1 MGDNSNMLKIVVPV
15 KQVPD
20 MTAVKFDTEK
30 GTVDRSSAS
39 AEINPFDLYAI
50 EAAVRIKETVGAG
63 ITAISMGP
71 PNADA
76 ALRDAISRGVDKG
89 ILLTDRAFAG
99 ADTLATSYT
108 LAAAVKKLGGFDLII
123 CGEKTV
129 DGDTGQ
135 VGPEMAEHLGIPH
148 VAYVSK
154 IETAADRLAVTA
166 EMEREQYHFSC
177 PFPVLITVTKDVN
190 VPRLPTFRDKANARR
205 AKVDIWSAAD
215 LATVANNEKFGG
227 GGSPTRVWQITIP
240 GEEGRKSRIFRD
252 CNYECLSEI
261 IEALSVSIKETN

>member
-1 MGDNSNMLKIVVPV
+1 VLRIIVPV

-30 GTVDRSSAS
+30 GTIDRSSAA

-50 EAAVRIKETVGAG
+50 EAAVQIKEKTGGTV
-63 ITAISMGP
+63 TAISMGP
-71 PNADA
+71 PGADA
-76 ALRDAISRGVDKG
+76 ALRDAISRGVDRG
-89 ILLTDRAFAG
+89 ILLTDKAFAG

-108 LAAAVKKLGGFDLII
+108 LASAVKKLGGFDLII

-148 VAYVSK
+148 IAYVAK
-154 IETAADRLAVTA
+154 VEEANEKLTVTCDMETEHYKL
-166 EMEREQYHFSC
+166 SC

-190 VPRLPTFRDKANARR
+190 IPRLPTFRDKSNARK
-205 AKVDIWSAAD
+205 AKIDVWSAAE
-215 LATVANNEKFGG
+215 LTAVADSGKFGS
-227 GGSPTRVWQITIP
+227 GGSPTRVWKITIP
-240 GEEGRKSRIFRD
+240 NEEGRKGKIFRTLSD
-252 CNYECLSEI
+252 ECFTEI
-261 IEALSVSIKETN
+261 IETLGVSVKELK

>member
-1 MGDNSNMLKIVVPV
+1 MLRIVVPI

-30 GTVDRSSAS
+30 GTVDRSSAA

-50 EAAVRIKETVGAG
+50 EAAVQLKEKAG
-63 ITAISMGP
+63 GTITAISMGP

-76 ALRDAISRGVDKG
+76 SLRDAISRGADRG

-108 LAAAVKKLGGFDLII
+108 LASAVKELDGFDLII

-148 VAYVSK
+148 IAYVSK
-154 IETAADRLAVTA
+154 VEGLTDKLSVVCD
-166 EMEREQYHFSC
+166 MEREHYHFAC

-190 VPRLPTFRDKANARR
+190 SPRLPTFRDKSNARR
-205 AKVDIWSAAD
+205 AKIDVWTAAD
-215 LATVANNEKFGG
+215 LATVADKDKFGG
-227 GGSPTRVWQITIP
+227 SGSPTRVWKITIP

-252 CNYECLSEI
+252 GNNECFTEI
-261 IEALSVSIKETN
+261 IETLKLSIKEIR

>member
-1 MGDNSNMLKIVVPV
+1 MLRIVVPV

-20 MTAVKFDTEK
+20 MTAVKFDTDK

-39 AEINPFDLYAI
+39 AEINPFDLYAL
-50 EAAVRIKETVGAG
+50 EAAVQLKEKAG
-63 ITAISMGP
+63 GTITAISMGP

-76 ALRDAISRGVDKG
+76 ALRDAISRGADRG

-108 LAAAVKKLGGFDLII
+108 LAAAVKKLDGFDLII

-148 VAYVSK
+148 IAYVSK
-154 IETAADRLAVTA
+154 VEGATDKISVVCD
-166 EMEREQYHFSC
+166 MEREQYHFAS
-177 PFPVLITVTKDVN
+177 PFPVLLTVTKDVN
-190 VPRLPTFRDKANARR
+190 SPRLPSFRDKSNARK
-205 AKVDIWSAAD
+205 ATIDVWTAAD
-215 LATVANNEKFGG
+215 LATVADKDKFGKS
-227 GGSPTRVWQITIP
+227 GSPTWVSKITIP
-240 GEEGRKSRIFRD
+240 GEEGRKSKIYRTLSD
-252 CNYECLSEI
+252 ECFAEI
-261 IEALSVSIKETN
+261 IDTLKVAIKEIK